1 MKKLNLFSLF
11 VMLFTTSI
19 MAQSVPTHEMY
30 VDNGMPESI
39 VTALDK
45 WEPGKPWNGDATYVD
60 ENFWISRVPLK
71 NRFRPGDQAND
82 ALNDENNKKFCWMA
96 PTGEMTKKWGALPRY
111 NFDGDNFNMWQY
123 LDIHSNWTNGFWRV
137 PGAFNDVAH
146 KNGVKTGCTYFID
159 WGAGVNDLEEPG
171 KTLYDL
177 AEPLKTPNEHGDKY
191 KYSRKLIKFLKYYGI
206 DGLCFNPEGTWGYV
220 VYTRFRPFL
229 AECHKIAQE
238 LNHPFHVDW
247 YAYVSNYGQLSDNG
261 CKLNNNNN
269 EWFHDAA
276 SNQPVTDVFFLNYN
290 WTESGLKES
299 VATAQSKGRSTFDVY
314 AGFDMQGRGYGR
326 YGNAGWDVLMKY
338 PVSIVV
344 WGAHDRNQLYISST
358 EGGQSDYAVQNEYQ
372 KKQEMLFS
380 GGNRN
385 VLKLPA
391 LNDNYE
397 VTSSFSDLEKWH
409 GYAMAVIERSAL
421 SELPFVTRFNLGNG
435 RFFNNEGVTT
445 WNHKWYNYGM
455 QDLLPTWR
463 WWIDNGDG
471 KTVPTDA
478 VKLDF
483 TYDDAWF
490 AGSCLKLHGATK
502 RSDVR
507 LFATKWNVANVNDEF
522 RLVFKPKGS
531 GATCLELMVAKE
543 NGEKNFVYIPITGD
557 IKGGEWN
564 HVTIKASEAG
574 LAVGDVIGCVGLS
587 VKNTT
592 SAFEVL
598 LGEFAFVPASFNEQ
612 PATPVITHAEV
623 MKRYYNRADIKVVFD
638 MPAPQNR
645 KAEYEGCPIYNEEV
659 GAWYYEIYV
668 KQEGQ
673 ETLLTTTTS
682 WAAYVVDATL
692 IPKVDKLQ
700 IGVRA
705 VGKDGRAKS
714 EIVWSEEIKKPLT
727 VIETLTVDKGIIK
740 PNESF
745 TIGFEDPN
753 HSVSDIN
760 VYDAMSGNLVASKS
774 GILNMTISLPTVGSY
789 DVEVTTNGKKIMNR
803 SLILISPEETG
814 RLPEVVNIS
823 ADKTWINNE
832 DSTEEGNVNFTATI
846 NKGDTYKG
854 TSCTVSQS
862 LYMSE
867 PYQFTVD
874 AAIMK
879 EYTNTSF
886 ALWFKVEKFEHA
898 SLGTLLMTKVNRNY
912 GGTWTENVWG
922 EMWTAI
928 RPAGYAKNNNIKRDN
943 AENEL
948 SLCTD
953 APKAGTYNYEHNNDV
968 DILSDG
974 YSLMPGV
981 WYHVCAVKSGW
992 NLSLYLNGKLIAS
1005 GKSRGAG
1012 AKDWKGAKFYVG
1024 GSMTNLASF
1033 TGWVDE
1039 VQIWSKALTAA
1050 EVQEAMK
1057 GYKTAPANLE
1067 GYFTF
1072 ETSRTD
1078 NEGYIYFP
1086 NSGKNASAVPGGY
1099 MTVGKE
1105 ENGRT
1110 NDYKQNQLTTA
1121 LGVPMLTGVN
1131 KITYESS
1138 KWLLEGAKL
1147 NSSTETTANATYG
1160 LANGEY
1166 SVSLEASNSWGSISK
1181 TITDFIVVSAIDEVV
1196 ADEAGYM
1203 IYPKPFEGVAN
1214 VLFAKGGIYGITVFT
1229 ADGKLVSKEAVEVR
1243 DSEAVELS
1251 VANGSAGTYIVVI
1264 TKNDKAVRS
1273 FKIVMK

>member
-11 VMLFTTSI
+11 VMLFSAGV

-30 VDNGMPESI
+30 VSNGMPENI

-45 WEPGKPWNGDATYVD
+45 WEPGKPWNGDAGYLD

-159 WGAGVNDLEEPG
+159 WGTGVNQLNEPG
-171 KTLYDL
+171 KTLYEL
-177 AEPLKTPNEHGDKY
+177 AAPETNSYGDKY
-191 KYSRKLIKFLKYYGI
+191 KYSRKLIQFLKYYGI
-206 DGLCFNPEGTWGYV
+206 DGICFNPEGYWGAA
-220 VYTRFRPFL
+220 VYIRFIPFL
-229 AECHKIAQE
+229 AECHKIAAE

-247 YAYVSNYGQLSDNG
+247 YAFVLNTGGLNDNG
-261 CKLNNNNN
+261 CKLNANNQN
-269 EWFHDAA
+269 WFHHT
-276 SNQPVTDVFFLNYN
+276 STNQPVTDVFFLNYN
-290 WTESGLKES
+290 WSEAGLQES
-299 VATAQSKGRSTFDVY
+299 VTTAQNLGRSTFDVY

-326 YGNAGWDVLMKY
+326 YGNAGWEVLMKY
-338 PVSIVV
+338 PVSLVV
-344 WGAHDRNQLYISST
+344 WGAHDRNQLYVSST

-385 VLKLPA
+385 VLDLPA
-391 LNDNYE
+391 LNNNV
-397 VTSSFSDLEKWH
+397 VTSSYSDLEDWH
-409 GYAMAVIERSAL
+409 GYAKAVIERSTL

-471 KTVPTDA
+471 KTVPADA
-478 VKLDF
+478 INLDF

-490 AGSCLKLHGATK
+490 AGSCLKVHGATE

-507 LFATKWNVANVNDEF
+507 LFATKWNVASANDEF
-522 RLVFKPKGS
+522 RLVFKPKSS
-531 GATCLELMVAKE
+531 GATSLELMVAKE
-543 NGEKNFVYIPITGD
+543 NGESNFVYVPVTGD

-564 HVTIKASEAG
+564 SIAIKASEAG
-574 LAVGDVIGCVGLS
+574 LVAGDVIGCVGLS

-592 SAFEVL
+592 AAYEVL

-612 PATPVITHAEV
+612 PATPVITYAEV
-623 MKRYYNRADIKVVFD
+623 MKRYYNRADLKVIFG
-638 MPAPQNR
+638 MPAPQSR
-645 KAEYEGCPIYNEEV
+645 KAEYEGCPVYNEEV

-673 ETLLTTTTS
+673 ATLLTTTTS
-682 WAAYVVDATL
+682 WASYVVDATL
-692 IPKVDKLQ
+692 IPMVDKLQ

-714 EIVWSEEIKKPLT
+714 EIVWSEEIEEPLT
-727 VIETLTVDKGIIK
+727 MIETLTVDKSVIK
-740 PNESF
+740 PNELF

-753 HSVSDIN
+753 HPVADIRI
-760 VYDAMSGNLVASKS
+760 YDALTGALVASEN
-774 GILNMTISLPTVGSY
+774 GILTMTTSLPTVGSY
-789 DVEVTTNGKKIMNR
+789 DVEVTSKGVTVMNR
-803 SLILISPEETG
+803 SLILVSPEETG
-814 RLPEVVNIS
+814 RLPEIVDIQ
-823 ADKTWINNE
+823 ADKFTVDNSVAGENGE
-832 DSTEEGNVNFTATI
+832 VNFVASI
-846 NKGDTYKG
+846 KKGDTYNG
-854 TSCTVSQS
+854 APCTVSQS

-874 AAIMK
+874 AAIMS

-912 GGTWTENVWG
+912 GSTWTENVWG

-928 RPAGYAKNNNIKRDN
+928 RPAGYAKNNNIGRDN

-953 APKAGTYNYEHNNDV
+953 APAAGTANYEHNNDV

-981 WYHVCAVKSGW
+981 WYHVCAVKSGR
-992 NLSLYLNGKLIAS
+992 NISLYLNGKLIAN
-1005 GKSRGAG
+1005 GTSRGAG
-1012 AKDWKGAKFYVG
+1012 AKNWRGAKFYVG
-1024 GSMTNLASF
+1024 GSMTNLASL

-1039 VQIWSKALTAA
+1039 VQIWSKALTAT

-1057 GYKTAPANLE
+1057 GYQTAPANLE

-1072 ETSRTD
+1072 EETKTD
-1078 NEGYIYFP
+1078 SEGYIYFP
-1086 NSGKNASAVPGGY
+1086 NTGKNASAVPGGY
-1099 MTVGKE
+1099 MTTGKE
-1105 ENGRT
+1105 ENGKT
-1110 NDYKQNQLTTA
+1110 NDYKQNQLSTA
-1121 LGVPMLTGVN
+1121 LGVPMLTGNFPVR
-1131 KITYESS
+1131 YESS
-1138 KWLLEGAKL
+1138 KWMLDGARL
-1147 NSSTETTANATYG
+1147 NSSTETAANATYNI
-1160 LANGEY
+1160 ADGEY
-1166 SVSLEASNSWGSISK
+1166 SVTLVASNSWGSATK
-1181 TITDFIVVSAIDEVV
+1181 TLTDYIVVTAIDDVT
-1196 ADEAGYM
+1196 AASEAGYM

-1214 VLFAKGGIYGITVFT
+1214 VLFAQGGVYGISVFA
-1229 ADGKLVSKEAVEVR
+1229 ADGRLVSREAVEVS
-1243 DSEAVELS
+1243 DSEAVEVS
-1251 VANGSAGTYIVVI
+1251 VANGAGTYVVVI
-1264 TKNDKAVRS
+1264 TKDGKAVRS